1 MILVYFI
8 TILSLIFVNND
19 KSIEN
24 KFIRVE
30 TSWYLIEE
38 TKKKYIYE
46 VTFHIKNKEGKNIY
60 YIGSKVKNF
69 IKTNE
74 SNSFSS
80 EPNEVETGNLKDQGS
95 KVTTAVQKGS
105 SYVDSGGAKSVGDQS
120 SLSGGS
126 SGRTDLTERKPRK
139 LTESSTKLNSYDIS
153 THFFSFNNNN
163 PKNLKFS
170 LFDKNQKTILLGSQS
185 TEKFSF
191 FIPLDNIFELEYG
204 LDNSPIICLIPPEG
218 ITQKSRIEISKRTNQ
233 KQSEF
238 NLAFTKDEVYANKIK
253 LLLDKTFHLSL
264 DEAIKKYTDLQ
275 KILNESL

>member
-1 MILVYFI
+1 MIQVYFL
-8 TILSLIFVNND
+8 TVLSLIFVNND

-30 TSWYLIEE
+30 TSWHLIEE

-46 VTFHIKNKEGKNIY
+46 VTFQIKNKEGQNVY

-126 SGRTDLTERKPRK
+126 SGRTNLTERKPLK
-139 LTESSTKLNSYDIS
+139 LKESSTKLNSYDIL

-163 PKNLKFS
+163 PKNLKFT
-170 LFDKNQKTILLGSQS
+170 LFDKNQKTILLRSQS

-191 FIPLDNIFELEYG
+191 FIPLDNIFELEYD

-218 ITQKSRIEISKRTNQ
+218 IAQKSRIEISKRTNQ

>member
-8 TILSLIFVNND
+8 TVLSLIFVNND

-95 KVTTAVQKGS
+95 KITTAVQKGS

>member
-1 MILVYFI
+1 MILIYFL
-8 TILSLIFVNND
+8 TVLSLIFVNND

-30 TSWYLIEE
+30 TSWHLIEE

-46 VTFHIKNKEGKNIY
+46 VTFQIKNKEGQNVY

-126 SGRTDLTERKPRK
+126 SGRTNLTERKPRK
-139 LTESSTKLNSYDIS
+139 LKESSTKLNSYDIL

-163 PKNLKFS
+163 PKNLKFT
-170 LFDKNQKTILLGSQS
+170 LFDKNQKTILLRSQS

-191 FIPLDNIFELEYG
+191 FIPLDNIFELEYD

-218 ITQKSRIEISKRTNQ
+218 IAQKSRIEISKRTNQ

>member
-1 MILVYFI
+1 MILVYFF
-8 TILSLIFVNND
+8 TVLSLIFVNND

-30 TSWYLIEE
+30 TSWQLIEE

-46 VTFHIKNKEGKNIY
+46 VTFQIKNKEGKNVY

-120 SLSGGS
+120 SLSGGR
-126 SGRTDLTERKPRK
+126 SGRTNLTERKPRK
-139 LTESSTKLNSYDIS
+139 IKERSTGMI
-153 THFFSFNNNN
+153 
-163 PKNLKFS
+163 
-170 LFDKNQKTILLGSQS
+170 KT
-185 TEKFSF
+185 
-191 FIPLDNIFELEYG
+191 
-204 LDNSPIICLIPPEG
+204 
-218 ITQKSRIEISKRTNQ
+218 R
-233 KQSEF
+233 
-238 NLAFTKDEVYANKIK
+238 
-253 LLLDKTFHLSL
+253 
-264 DEAIKKYTDLQ
+264 
-275 KILNESL
+275 

>member
-1 MILVYFI
+1 MILVYFL
-8 TILSLIFVNND
+8 TVLSLIFVNND
-19 KSIEN
+19 KFIEN

-30 TSWYLIEE
+30 TSWHLIEE

-46 VTFHIKNKEGKNIY
+46 VTFQIKNKEGQNVY

-126 SGRTDLTERKPRK
+126 SGRTNLTERKPRK
-139 LTESSTKLNSYDIS
+139 LNEGSTKLNSYDIL

-163 PKNLKFS
+163 PKNLKFT
-170 LFDKNQKTILLGSQS
+170 LFDKNQKTILLRPQS

-191 FIPLDNIFELEYG
+191 FIPLDNILELEYE

-218 ITQKSRIEISKRTNQ
+218 IAQKSRIEISKRTNQ

>member
-1 MILVYFI
+1 MILVYFL
-8 TILSLIFVNND
+8 TVLSLIFVNND

-30 TSWYLIEE
+30 TSWHLIEE

-46 VTFHIKNKEGKNIY
+46 VTFQIKNKEGQNVY

-126 SGRTDLTERKPRK
+126 SGRTNLTERKPLK
-139 LTESSTKLNSYDIS
+139 LKESSTKLNSYDIL

-163 PKNLKFS
+163 PKNLKFT
-170 LFDKNQKTILLGSQS
+170 LFDKNQKTILLRSQS

-191 FIPLDNIFELEYG
+191 FIPLDNIFELEYD

-218 ITQKSRIEISKRTNQ
+218 IAQKSRIEISKRTNQ

>member
-8 TILSLIFVNND
+8 TVLSLIFVNND

-264 DEAIKKYTDLQ
+264 EEAVKKYTDLQ

>member
-1 MILVYFI
+1 MILVYLI
-8 TILSLIFVNND
+8 TVLSLIFVNND

>member
-1 MILVYFI
+1 MILVYFL
-8 TILSLIFVNND
+8 TVLSLIFVNND
-19 KSIEN
+19 NSIEN

-30 TSWYLIEE
+30 TSWHLIEE

-46 VTFHIKNKEGKNIY
+46 VTFQIKNKEGQNVY

-126 SGRTDLTERKPRK
+126 SGRTNLTERKPRK
-139 LTESSTKLNSYDIS
+139 LKESSTKLNSYDIL

-163 PKNLKFS
+163 PKNLKFT
-170 LFDKNQKTILLGSQS
+170 LFDKNQKTILLRSQS

-191 FIPLDNIFELEYG
+191 FIPLDNIFELEYE

-218 ITQKSRIEISKRTNQ
+218 IAQKSRIEISKRTNQ

>member
-8 TILSLIFVNND
+8 SVLSLIFVNND

>member
-1 MILVYFI
+1 MILVYFL
-8 TILSLIFVNND
+8 TVLSLIFVNND

-30 TSWYLIEE
+30 TSWHLIEE

-46 VTFHIKNKEGKNIY
+46 VTFQIKNKEGQNVY

-126 SGRTDLTERKPRK
+126 SGRTNLTERKPRK
-139 LTESSTKLNSYDIS
+139 LNEGSTKLNSYDIL

-163 PKNLKFS
+163 PKNLKFT
-170 LFDKNQKTILLGSQS
+170 LFDKNQKTILLRSQS

-191 FIPLDNIFELEYG
+191 FIPLDNIFELEYE

-218 ITQKSRIEISKRTNQ
+218 IAQKSRIEISKRTNQ

>member
-1 MILVYFI
+1 M
-8 TILSLIFVNND
+8 
-19 KSIEN
+19 
-24 KFIRVE
+24 
-30 TSWYLIEE
+30 
-38 TKKKYIYE
+38 
-46 VTFHIKNKEGKNIY
+46 
-60 YIGSKVKNF
+60 
-69 IKTNE
+69 
-74 SNSFSS
+74 
-80 EPNEVETGNLKDQGS
+80 
-95 KVTTAVQKGS
+95 
-105 SYVDSGGAKSVGDQS
+105 
-120 SLSGGS
+120 
-126 SGRTDLTERKPRK
+126 
-139 LTESSTKLNSYDIS
+139 NSYDIS

>member
-1 MILVYFI
+1 MILIYFL
-8 TILSLIFVNND
+8 TVLSLIFVNND

-46 VTFHIKNKEGKNIY
+46 VTFHIKNKEGKNVY

-126 SGRTDLTERKPRK
+126 SGRTNLTERKPRK
-139 LTESSTKLNSYDIS
+139 LKESSTKLNSYDIL

-163 PKNLKFS
+163 PKNLKFT
-170 LFDKNQKTILLGSQS
+170 LFDKNQKTILLRSQS

-191 FIPLDNIFELEYG
+191 FIPLDNIFELEYD

-218 ITQKSRIEISKRTNQ
+218 IAQKSRIEISKRTNQ

>member
-1 MILVYFI
+1 MILVYFF
-8 TILSLIFVNND
+8 TVLSLIFVNND

-30 TSWYLIEE
+30 TSWQLIEE

-46 VTFHIKNKEGKNIY
+46 VTFQIKNKEGKNVY

-139 LTESSTKLNSYDIS
+139 LKESSTKLNSYDIS

-191 FIPLDNIFELEYG
+191 FIPLDNIFELEYE

-218 ITQKSRIEISKRTNQ
+218 ITQKTRIEISKRTNQ

>member
-1 MILVYFI
+1 MILIYFL
-8 TILSLIFVNND
+8 TVLSLIFVNND

-191 FIPLDNIFELEYG
+191 FIPLDNIFELEYE

>member
-1 MILVYFI
+1 MILVYFL
-8 TILSLIFVNND
+8 TVLSLIFVNND

-30 TSWYLIEE
+30 TSWHLIEE

-46 VTFHIKNKEGKNIY
+46 VTFQIKNKEGQNVY

-126 SGRTDLTERKPRK
+126 SGRTNLTERKPRK
-139 LTESSTKLNSYDIS
+139 LNEGSTKLNSYDIL

-163 PKNLKFS
+163 PKNLKFT
-170 LFDKNQKTILLGSQS
+170 LFDKNQKTILLRSQS

-191 FIPLDNIFELEYG
+191 FIPLDNILELEYE

-218 ITQKSRIEISKRTNQ
+218 IAQKSRIEISKRTNQ

>member
-8 TILSLIFVNND
+8 TVLSLIFVNND

-46 VTFHIKNKEGKNIY
+46 VTFQIKNKEGKNVY

-191 FIPLDNIFELEYG
+191 FIPLDNIFELEYE

>member
-1 MILVYFI
+1 MILVYFL
-8 TILSLIFVNND
+8 TVLSLIFVNND

-30 TSWYLIEE
+30 TSWHLIEE

-46 VTFHIKNKEGKNIY
+46 VTFQIKNKEGQNVY

-126 SGRTDLTERKPRK
+126 SGRTNLTERKPRK
-139 LTESSTKLNSYDIS
+139 LNEGSTKLNSYDIL

-163 PKNLKFS
+163 PKNLKFT
-170 LFDKNQKTILLGSQS
+170 LFDKNQKTILLRPQS

-191 FIPLDNIFELEYG
+191 FIPLDNILELEYE

-218 ITQKSRIEISKRTNQ
+218 IAQKSRIEISKRTNQ

>member
-264 DEAIKKYTDLQ
+264 EEAVKKYTDLQ

>member
-1 MILVYFI
+1 MILVYFL
-8 TILSLIFVNND
+8 TVLSLIFVNND

-30 TSWYLIEE
+30 TSWHLIEE

-46 VTFHIKNKEGKNIY
+46 VTFQIKNKEGKNVY

-126 SGRTDLTERKPRK
+126 SGRTNLTERKPRK
-139 LTESSTKLNSYDIS
+139 LKESSTKLNSYDIS

-163 PKNLKFS
+163 PKNLKFT
-170 LFDKNQKTILLGSQS
+170 LFDKNQKTILLRSQS

-191 FIPLDNIFELEYG
+191 FIPLDNIFELEYD

-218 ITQKSRIEISKRTNQ
+218 IAQKSRIEISKRTNQ

>member
-1 MILVYFI
+1 MSATHFLTV
-8 TILSLIFVNND
+8 LSLIFVNND

>member
-1 MILVYFI
+1 MIQVYFL
-8 TILSLIFVNND
+8 TVLSLIFVNND

-30 TSWYLIEE
+30 TSWHLIEE

-46 VTFHIKNKEGKNIY
+46 VTFQIKNKEGQNVY

-126 SGRTDLTERKPRK
+126 SGRTNLTERKPRK
-139 LTESSTKLNSYDIS
+139 LKESSTKLNSYDIL

-163 PKNLKFS
+163 PKNLKFT
-170 LFDKNQKTILLGSQS
+170 LFDKNQKTILLRSQS

-191 FIPLDNIFELEYG
+191 FIPLDNIFELEYD

-218 ITQKSRIEISKRTNQ
+218 IAQKSRIEISKRTNQ

>member
-1 MILVYFI
+1 MILVYFL
-8 TILSLIFVNND
+8 TVLSLIFINND

-46 VTFHIKNKEGKNIY
+46 VTFQIKNKEGKNVY

-139 LTESSTKLNSYDIS
+139 LTESSTKLNSYDIL

-191 FIPLDNIFELEYG
+191 FIPLDNIFELEYEF
-204 LDNSPIICLIPPEG
+204 DNSPIICLIPPEG
-218 ITQKSRIEISKRTNQ
+218 IIQKSRIEISKRTNQ

>member
-1 MILVYFI
+1 MIQVYFL
-8 TILSLIFVNND
+8 TVLSLIFVNND

-46 VTFHIKNKEGKNIY
+46 VTFQIKNKEGQNVY

-126 SGRTDLTERKPRK
+126 SGRTNLTERKPRK
-139 LTESSTKLNSYDIS
+139 LKESSTKLNSYDIL

-163 PKNLKFS
+163 PKNLKFT
-170 LFDKNQKTILLGSQS
+170 LFDKNQKTILLRSQS

-191 FIPLDNIFELEYG
+191 FIPLDNIFELEYD

-218 ITQKSRIEISKRTNQ
+218 IAQKSRIEISKRTNQ

>member
-1 MILVYFI
+1 MILVYFL
-8 TILSLIFVNND
+8 TVLSLIFVNND

-30 TSWYLIEE
+30 TSWHLIEE

-46 VTFHIKNKEGKNIY
+46 VTFQIKNKEGQNVY

-126 SGRTDLTERKPRK
+126 SGRTNLTERKPRK
-139 LTESSTKLNSYDIS
+139 LKESSTKLNSYDIL

-163 PKNLKFS
+163 PKNLKFT
-170 LFDKNQKTILLGSQS
+170 LFDKNQKTILLRSQS

-191 FIPLDNIFELEYG
+191 FIPLDNIFELEYD

-218 ITQKSRIEISKRTNQ
+218 IAQKSRIEISKRTNQ

>member
-8 TILSLIFVNND
+8 TVLSLIFVNND

-185 TEKFSF
+185 TEKFSL

>member
-1 MILVYFI
+1 MILVYFL
-8 TILSLIFVNND
+8 TVLSLIFVNND

-30 TSWYLIEE
+30 TSWHLIEE

-46 VTFHIKNKEGKNIY
+46 VTFQIKNKEGQNVY

-126 SGRTDLTERKPRK
+126 SGRTNLTERKPRK
-139 LTESSTKLNSYDIS
+139 LKESSTKLNSYDIL

-163 PKNLKFS
+163 PKNLKFT
-170 LFDKNQKTILLGSQS
+170 LFDKNQKTILLRSQS

-191 FIPLDNIFELEYG
+191 FIPLDNIFELEYE

-218 ITQKSRIEISKRTNQ
+218 IAQKSRIEISKRTNQ

-238 NLAFTKDEVYANKIK
+238 NLTFTKDEVYANKIK

>member
-1 MILVYFI
+1 MILVYFF
-8 TILSLIFVNND
+8 TVLSLIFVNND

-30 TSWYLIEE
+30 TSWQLIEE

-46 VTFHIKNKEGKNIY
+46 VTFQIKNKEGKNVY

-139 LTESSTKLNSYDIS
+139 LKESSTKLNSYDIS

-191 FIPLDNIFELEYG
+191 FIPLDNIFELEYE

>member
-1 MILVYFI
+1 MILVYFL
-8 TILSLIFVNND
+8 TVLSLIFVNND

-30 TSWYLIEE
+30 TSWHLIEE

-46 VTFHIKNKEGKNIY
+46 VTFQIKNKEGQNVY

-126 SGRTDLTERKPRK
+126 SGRTNLTERKPRK
-139 LTESSTKLNSYDIS
+139 LKESSTKLNSYDIL

-163 PKNLKFS
+163 PKNLKFT
-170 LFDKNQKTILLGSQS
+170 LFDKNQKTILLRSQS

-191 FIPLDNIFELEYG
+191 FIPLDNIFELEYE

-218 ITQKSRIEISKRTNQ
+218 IAQKSRIEISKRTNQ

>member
-1 MILVYFI
+1 MILVYFL
-8 TILSLIFVNND
+8 TVLSLIFVNND

-30 TSWYLIEE
+30 TSWHLIEE

-46 VTFHIKNKEGKNIY
+46 VTFQIKNKEGQNVY

-126 SGRTDLTERKPRK
+126 SGRTNLTERKPRK
-139 LTESSTKLNSYDIS
+139 LKESSTKLNSYDIL

-163 PKNLKFS
+163 PKNLKFT
-170 LFDKNQKTILLGSQS
+170 LFDKNQKTILLRPQS

-191 FIPLDNIFELEYG
+191 FIPLDNILELEYE

-218 ITQKSRIEISKRTNQ
+218 IAQKSRIEISKRTNQ